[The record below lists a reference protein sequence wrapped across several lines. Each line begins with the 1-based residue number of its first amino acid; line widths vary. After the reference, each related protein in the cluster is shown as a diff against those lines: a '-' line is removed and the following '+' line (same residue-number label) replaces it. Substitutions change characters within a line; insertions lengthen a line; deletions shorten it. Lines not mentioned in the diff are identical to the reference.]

1 MTPEEQAR
9 VVIDEKLEQSGW
21 TIQDMKQLNLTAS
34 LGVAVREFPTST
46 GPVDYALFIEGKPVG
61 VVEAKKSEAGEN
73 ITVVEGQ
80 SARYAGSTFKWV
92 KQEYKIRFAYEGV
105 CSSLSIYR
113 KARTERSFSRQA
125 AAHCAHEISRG
136 L

>member
-21 TIQDMKQLNLTAS
+21 TIQDMRQLNLTSS
-34 LGVAVREFPTST
+34 LGIAVREFPTST

-80 SARYAGSTFKWV
+80 SARYANSTFKWV
-92 KQEYKIRFAYEGV
+92 QD
-105 CSSLSIYR
+105 
-113 KARTERSFSRQA
+113 SF
-125 AAHCAHEISRG
+125 CI
-136 L
+136 